1 MNTPNVMLES
11 GTTGEGNYNSL
22 TSNQSKNIK
31 FTEHGLKRAKQ
42 RGFTESD
49 ILEIIKNGDIS
60 TQPGQFN
67 KNVVNTLYMYNGN
80 TVILNEHS
88 ELITVFSNA
97 PAKNGL
103 IKGFIIK

>member
-1 MNTPNVMLES
+1 
-11 GTTGEGNYNSL
+11 
-22 TSNQSKNIK
+22 
-31 FTEHGLKRAKQ
+31 
-42 RGFTESD
+42 
-49 ILEIIKNGDIS
+49 
-60 TQPGQFN
+60 
-67 KNVVNTLYMYNGN
+67 MYNGN